1 MTDPSLSTSPF
12 PLTDRQREAV
22 EHDDGPL
29 IVLAGPGTGKTRVI
43 TERVGHMISSRGIDA
58 SSILAITFTNKA
70 AGELRERISG
80 SVGASVAQKIQATTF
95 HSFGLGIIQRFGDV
109 LGLPANPILID
120 SAQRRRLM
128 RELIQA
134 RGLYSFARGA
144 GIDSAIEHAQ
154 DTIAL
159 LRNAGIDAARAVRWS
174 EQELEKTSGADDQE
188 SLARRTEIQRFSEA
202 ATLLGHLESECLTRG
217 WMVFDDLIAWP
228 TKLLR
233 QHPSIAA
240 IVRQNQRHLVVDE
253 FQDVNAS
260 QIALL
265 EAIAPPTSNPDICVV
280 GDDDQ
285 SIYAFRGA
293 DDRAFARFD
302 QLWKN
307 TRTITLDD
315 NFRSQPPIVVAS
327 NTIIASAPEG
337 SRFNAD
343 KIANP
348 MKSDADSSTIELVR
362 LEHDEQAGEAIA
374 SMVLQMRAQDADP
387 DLSSIAVIARSAS
400 ELARI
405 ARVLD
410 LSGIPF
416 SIREKRKLLDDQG
429 AQDVIAWARAVVD
442 PFSTPD
448 LRRVL
453 TRPPMRCDPHTV
465 GSLITRWK
473 IEHARNDSD
482 PTEHP
487 DPGAPMEWML
497 ARATGDASAPIV
509 RTKELLDELARI
521 NTSAPACETMLEII
535 KRSAVLHADLAD
547 PREQSSRMNAIV
559 ALLGFARTRASR
571 FEQPGDLGAML
582 NYIDD
587 LDPSEQSLGELPEHK
602 VERDD
607 EPTASSGADSIG
619 AVQLLTAHASKGLEF
634 DTVFIP
640 RVCSPHGYPQMAGSD
655 NDELPEGLIDRV
667 GDERDSKQ
675 RREAEERRVFYVAL
689 TRAERRAVML
699 AKLPRNGRAVN
710 FATELLNDKQTTVIE
725 HDIRDLTDES
735 QIPDAI
741 AKLEAEFKSRKAIR
755 ESFDEIKRRARLRAA
770 KAIDDADLR
779 PQRVEQSE
787 EALRESVRTIAL
799 ASAIRETG
807 HAPDWAQEHG
817 LGAAA
822 ERLVESLK
830 ACEPTSDASAP
841 GVSGALRLS
850 YTRINTY
857 LQCPRCYL
865 VRYVLRLP
873 EVEHAA
879 STTGSAVHRA
889 LELFYT
895 QWRSAD
901 AEGADL
907 PGLDTLEQ
915 LTRKSFL
922 QLWPRHQEPD
932 RARLEQAVAQSRTV
946 WTQLHDEDAQILELE
961 RDEHISYA
969 HNGHEHSIHAKIDR
983 IDLRPDGGYRVIDYK
998 TGYPK
1003 EELLEPKKTD
1013 LQMGIYSMALASM
1026 FGEDIA
1032 GADFEYWLLQD
1043 GSRGRIGG
1051 DDLDLDKIHKKINKA
1066 IEGIH
1071 MGHWDKGGRCNGGC
1085 DVLDELTELPIP
1097 PSDAQTR
1104 QNSEEMD
1111 AQGAS
1116 SPADQ
1121 GTPKS

>member
-1 MTDPSLSTSPF
+1 MTESTTPF

-43 TERVGHMISSRGIDA
+43 TERVAHMISNRGIDA

-70 AGELRERISG
+70 AGELRERISN

-128 RELIQA
+128 REIIQA
-134 RGLYSFARGA
+134 RELYSFARGA

-159 LRNAGIDAARAVRWS
+159 IRNAGIDAARALRWS
-174 EQELEKTSGADDQE
+174 EHELEKIAGAEDQE
-188 SLARRTEIQRFSEA
+188 SLAKRTELQRFSEA
-202 ATLLGHLESECLTRG
+202 ATMLGYLETECLNRG

-228 TKLLR
+228 TRLLR
-233 QHPSIAA
+233 QHPNIAA
-240 IVRQNQRHLVVDE
+240 IVRQNQQHLVVDE
-253 FQDVNAS
+253 FQDVNAA

-265 EAIAPPTSNPDICVV
+265 EAIAPPTINPDICVV

-302 QLWKN
+302 ALWKN

-315 NFRSQPPIVVAS
+315 NFRSQPPIVGAS
-327 NTIIASAPEG
+327 NTIIANAPVG
-337 SRFNAD
+337 SRFAPD

-348 MKSDADSSTIELVR
+348 KKSDPDSSTIELVR

-374 SMVLQMRAQDADP
+374 SMVLQMRAQNANL
-387 DLSSIAVIARSAS
+387 DLGSIAVIARSAG

-410 LSGIPF
+410 VSAIPF
-416 SIREKRKLLDDQG
+416 SIREKRSLLDDQG
-429 AQDVIAWARAVVD
+429 VQDVIAYARAVVD
-442 PFSTPD
+442 PLSTPD

-465 GSLITRWK
+465 GSLISRWK
-473 IEHARNDSD
+473 IEHARHDSD

-487 DPGAPMEWML
+487 DPGAPIEWMQS
-497 ARATGDASAPIV
+497 RAIGDASAPIV

-521 NTSAPACETMLEII
+521 NTSAQACETLLEII
-535 KRSAVLHADLAD
+535 KRSSVLHADLLEA
-547 PREQSSRMNAIV
+547 REQSSRMNAIV
-559 ALLGFARTRASR
+559 ALLGFARSRASR
-571 FEQPGDLGAML
+571 FEQPADLGAML
-582 NYIDD
+582 RYIDD

-607 EPTASSGADSIG
+607 EASTIGDEGNTG

-634 DTVFIP
+634 DTVFLP

-667 GDERDSKQ
+667 GDERDSKE

-689 TRAERRAVML
+689 TRAERRAVLL
-699 AKLPRNGRAVN
+699 AKLPKNGKAVN
-710 FATELLNDKQTTVIE
+710 FAFELINDEQTTVIE

-735 QIPDAI
+735 QTPDAI
-741 AKLEAEFKSRKAIR
+741 AQLEAEFKSRKAIR
-755 ESFDEIKRRARLRAA
+755 AGFDEIKRLARLRAA
-770 KAIDDADLR
+770 RAIDDADMR
-779 PQRVEQSE
+779 PERVEQSE
-787 EALRESVRTIAL
+787 QTLSESVRTIAM
-799 ASAIRETG
+799 ASSIRETG
-807 HAPDWAQEHG
+807 EAPSWVNQHG
-817 LGAAA
+817 LSDIAA
-822 ERLVESLK
+822 RLIESLK
-830 ACEPTSDASAP
+830 ACEPAIGFSAP
-841 GVSGALRLS
+841 AVSGALRLS

-857 LQCPRCYL
+857 LECPRCYL

-879 STTGSAVHRA
+879 STTGSAVHKA

-895 QWRSAD
+895 QWRNAD
-901 AEGADL
+901 AEGGEL
-907 PGLDTLEQ
+907 PGLETLEQ

-932 RARLEQAVAQSRTV
+932 RARLEQAVAQSKTV
-946 WTQLHDEDAQILELE
+946 WTQLHDEHAQILELE
-961 RDEHISYA
+961 RDEHISYT

-1003 EELLEPKKTD
+1003 DDLLEPKKTD
-1013 LQMGIYSMALASM
+1013 LQMGIYAMALSSM

-1032 GADFEYWLLQD
+1032 GADFEYWLLQS
-1043 GSRGRIGG
+1043 GSRGRIAGN
-1051 DDLDLDKIHKKINKA
+1051 DLDLGKIQKKINKA

-1071 MGHWDKGGRCNGGC
+1071 EGHWDKGGRCNGGC
-1085 DVLDELTELPIP
+1085 DVLDELTELPTP
-1097 PSDAQTR
+1097 QNRAQTHE
-1104 QNSEEMD
+1104 NSTMMD
-1111 AQGAS
+1111 TQSAS
-1116 SPADQ
+1116 SPTDA
-1121 GTPKS
+1121 GTP